1 MGGAAHI
8 DKAEEV
14 RTMSNSSD
22 IRQKDVINIVN
33 GRRLGT
39 IVDMNFSSDGRISSI
54 AVPGPF
60 SFVNMFR
67 GVRADIVI
75 PWESIVKIGEDVILV
90 RIADAGGEMPQEH
103 RPS

>member
-1 MGGAAHI
+1 MEG
-8 DKAEEV
+8 V
-14 RTMSNSSD
+14 RAMSNSSD
-22 IRQKDVINIVN
+22 IRQKDVININN

-60 SFVNMFR
+60 NFMNLFR
-67 GVRADIVI
+67 GTRADVVI

-90 RIADAGGEMPQEH
+90 RINEPGVDSTQENK
-103 RPS
+103 PF

>member
-1 MGGAAHI
+1 MA
-8 DKAEEV
+8 
-14 RTMSNSSD
+14 NSSD
-22 IRQKDVINIVN
+22 IRQKEVINVAN

-60 SFVNMFR
+60 SVLNLLR
-67 GVRADIVI
+67 SNRAEIVI

-90 RIADAGGEMPQEH
+90 RINDMGGSTGTEDWADGK
-103 RPS
+103 

>member
-1 MGGAAHI
+1 
-8 DKAEEV
+8 
-14 RTMSNSSD
+14 MSNSSD
-22 IRQKDVINIVN
+22 IRQKDVINIFN

-60 SFVNMFR
+60 NFVNLFR
-67 GVRADIVI
+67 GVRTDIII

-90 RIADAGGEMPQEH
+90 RIPDSGADATQENKQ
-103 RPS
+103 